1 MAVVMQASSRDALAA
16 ADARLDDYVDKAKPK
31 DLERLGDELFAVM
44 RLVHDEPTLRR
55 HLADPSVP
63 QTARHALVD
72 SVLKDKVSA
81 QTLDFVSEL
90 VSARWSRPMDLVEA
104 LEVLARRATLGVAE
118 KDGSLDDVEDELF
131 RFGRI
136 LAGSPELRAL
146 LADPAAEPDD
156 RVQLLTE
163 LLADKVSPVT
173 LWLLTNTAQTP
184 RGRHL
189 DVASE
194 ELAEL
199 AALRR
204 DRYVAH
210 VTAPVALTSD
220 QENRLVELLTRLYSR
235 PISLQIE
242 LEPDL
247 LGGLVVRVGGELMD
261 GSVLS
266 RLAAARRRLPS

>member
-1 MAVVMQASSRDALAA
+1 MTALMQAASRESLALAE
-16 ADARLDDYVDKAKPK
+16 DRLDSYLDSASAAE
-31 DLERLGDELFAVM
+31 LERLGDELFAVV
-44 RLVHDEPTLRR
+44 RLLLEQPTLRR

-63 QTARHALVD
+63 ETARRALTD
-72 SVLKDKVSA
+72 SVLGDRVSR
-81 QTLDFVSEL
+81 QTLDVVADL
-90 VSARWSRPMDLVEA
+90 VSSRWSRPADLVEA
-104 LEVLARRATLGVAE
+104 HEVMARRATFGVAE
-118 KDGSLDDVEDELF
+118 KDGSLDEVEDELF
-131 RFGRI
+131 RFGRM
-136 LAGSPELRAL
+136 LAREPRLSTL
-146 LADPAAEPDD
+146 LADPAADPEA
-156 RVQLLTE
+156 RVRLLAE
-163 LLADKVSPVT
+163 LLARKVTPVT
-173 LWLLTNTAQTP
+173 LRLLTTPARTP

-210 VTAPVALTSD
+210 VTAPVRLTDD
-220 QENRLVELLTRLYSR
+220 QERRLVELLTRLYRR

-242 LEPDL
+242 LEPGL

-266 RLAAARRRLPS
+266 RLAEARRRLPS

>member
-1 MAVVMQASSRDALAA
+1 MAVAMQAASREALAA
-16 ADARLDDYVDKAKPK
+16 AEARLDDYVDKATPK
-31 DLERLGDELFAVM
+31 DLERPGDELFAVM
-44 RLVHDEPTLRR
+44 RLVYDEPTLRR

-63 QTARHALVD
+63 ETARRALVD
-72 SVLKDKVSA
+72 SVLKDKVGEP
-81 QTLDFVSEL
+81 TLDFVAEL
-90 VSARWSRPMDLVEA
+90 VSSRWSRPIDLVEA
-104 LEVLARRATLGVAE
+104 LEVVARRATLAVAE
-118 KDGSLDDVEDELF
+118 KDASLDDVEDELF

-136 LAGSPELRAL
+136 LAAHPELRAL

-156 RVQLLTE
+156 RVRLLTE

-173 LWLLTNTAQTP
+173 LRLLTNTAQTP

-189 DVASE
+189 DVAAE

-210 VTAPVALTSD
+210 VTAPVALTGD
-220 QENRLVELLTRLYSR
+220 QESRLVELLTRLYSR

>member
-1 MAVVMQASSRDALAA
+1 MAVALQAASREALAA
-16 ADARLDDYVDKAKPK
+16 AEARLDDYVDTAKPK
-31 DLERLGDELFAVM
+31 DLERLGDALFAVM
-44 RLVHDEPTLRR
+44 RLVYEEPTLRR

-63 QTARHALVD
+63 QTARRALAD
-72 SVLKDKVSA
+72 AVLTGKVNA
-81 QTLDFVSEL
+81 QTVDVVAEL
-90 VSARWSRPMDLVEA
+90 VSARWSRPIDLVEA

-136 LAGSPELRAL
+136 LAAHPQLRSL
-146 LADPAAEPDD
+146 LADPVAEPED
-156 RVQLLTE
+156 RVRLLTE

-173 LWLLTNTAQTP
+173 LRLLTNTAQTP

-210 VTAPVALTSD
+210 VTAPVALTSE

-242 LEPDL
+242 LEPEL